1 MATTTIETT
10 APVSAFTTVQLMT
23 PDGPVSRRV
32 RCGAPRTPTLDEM
45 PVIDLS
51 SLDGDATARK
61 AIATK
66 IKAAAENTGFFYVNN
81 HGIPQELIEQALE
94 QCKAFFNQEQEA
106 KDRVSFEKAGKFC
119 GYHGVGSTQINNQ
132 ETRDKKET
140 FSMRYDTRI
149 DQTHDCSDDINSN
162 FSSTDYVWDGT
173 SHLTKFRPVLTEFYQ
188 KRLTL
193 ARKLIRLFALAL
205 DLPEDYF
212 DSIITTPG
220 ADAVHIHYP
229 GTDGNAEDVDVGIG
243 SHTDIQCVTL
253 LWQDMS
259 GGLQVLS
266 ADDEWLDAR
275 PIEGTLVI
283 NIGDFLQRLSN
294 NRFKSTVHRV
304 YNRQKTSRYAMPF
317 FLGFNPDAVCE
328 VLPTCIDEEHPPLYE
343 PISCGKWRDSRLR
356 LAETPDKEK
365 AV

>member
-1 MATTTIETT
+1 MATTTVETAAPT
-10 APVSAFTTVQLMT
+10 AEFTTVQLLT

-32 RCGAPRTPTLDEM
+32 RCGKPRTPTLDEM
-45 PVIDLS
+45 PIIDLS
-51 SLDGDATARK
+51 TLDGDATARK
-61 AIATK
+61 ALAIK
-66 IKAAAENTGFFYVNN
+66 IKAAAENTGFFYVSH
-81 HGIPQELIEQALE
+81 HGIPQDLIEEALE
-94 QCKAFFNQEQEA
+94 QIKDFFNQPQED
-106 KDRVSFEKAGKFC
+106 KDRVAFTKAGKFC
-119 GYHGVGSTQINNQ
+119 GYHGVGSTQINNN
-132 ETRDKKET
+132 ETKDNKET

-149 DQTHDCSDDINSN
+149 DTSHDCADDINSN
-162 FSSTDYVWDGT
+162 FDSIDYVWNGT
-173 SHLTKFRPVLTEFYQ
+173 SHLPKFRPILTKFYQ
-188 KRLTL
+188 KRLEL

-205 DLPEDYF
+205 ELPEDYF

-220 ADAVHIHYP
+220 ADAVHLHYP
-229 GTDGNAEDVDVGIG
+229 GTDETEDIDVGIG

-304 YNRQKTSRYAMPF
+304 YNRQRESRYAMPF

-328 VLPTCIDEEHPPLYE
+328 VVPTCTDADHPPLYE
-343 PISCGKWRDSRLR
+343 PISCGQWRSSRLR
-356 LAETPDKEK
+356 LAETGKLN
-365 AV
+365 